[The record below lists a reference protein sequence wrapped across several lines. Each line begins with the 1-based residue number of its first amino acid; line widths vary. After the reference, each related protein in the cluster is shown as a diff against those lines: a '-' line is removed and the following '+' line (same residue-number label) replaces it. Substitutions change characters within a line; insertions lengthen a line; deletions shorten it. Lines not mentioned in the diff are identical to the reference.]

1 MRTLAPKALLACGR
15 IVLPLLVAH
24 GIAPVAAQEQTGAQE
39 LLQRLQQIQGQL
51 EPGGAEPVQGEPGRA
66 DELIRQ
72 IEAIRQ
78 QSLGTTAP
86 EEQPALGEDE
96 VRRLVR
102 EGLGVDVLSAELV
115 ERDGRPVYAL
125 TVMNPPGD
133 YNGAMMVRT
142 LLVDGATG
150 GLLGQVPAAP
160 RAASEP
166 GSGLSRAAGLEGSG
180 PEARRRTYR

>member
-1 MRTLAPKALLACGR
+1 MTSLAPRALLGCGG
-15 IVLPLLVAH
+15 LALALLVVH
-24 GIAPVAAQEQTGAQE
+24 GIMPVAGPERTSAQE
-39 LLQRLQQIQGQL
+39 LLKRPQQIQGQL
-51 EPGGAEPVQGEPGRA
+51 EPGGAEPAQQQGARA

-72 IEAIRQ
+72 IEAIEQ
-78 QSLGTTAP
+78 QSLASAPAP
-86 EEQPALGEDE
+86 EPALGEE
-96 VRRLVR
+96 EARRLVR
-102 EGLGVDVLSAELV
+102 DGLGVEVLSAELV

-150 GLLGQVPAAP
+150 GLLGEVPDAP
-160 RAASEP
+160 RTASEQ